1 MIRQPVSSSN
11 LISVGY
17 DAASRTLE
25 VEFLSGEIYQYSGVP
40 LGVYQSL
47 MHAPSKGGYF
57 SSTIRNYFPNRHV
70 W

>member
-1 MIRQPVSSSN
+1 M
-11 LISVGY
+11 
-17 DAASRTLE
+17 
-25 VEFLSGEIYQYSGVP
+25 EFLSGEIYQYSGVP